1 MQIQCLYQ
9 YNTWDLLYPKQK
21 KIQFLLGTSLVLALV
36 IPFVQPIIILFVDV
50 VDEDDF
56 LYGGVGEEKTRR
68 QSVEDKPDTESSAPK
83 SAQEIVSNPAFTA
96 LLKKI
101 GLDDL
106 KLAERIKVSVGQLLA
121 LCCTLALCRLA
132 CILCYT

>member
-1 MQIQCLYQ
+1 M
-9 YNTWDLLYPKQK
+9 
-21 KIQFLLGTSLVLALV
+21 
-36 IPFVQPIIILFVDV
+36 
-50 VDEDDF
+50 
-56 LYGGVGEEKTRR
+56 YGGVGEEKTRR
-68 QSVEDKPDTESSAPK
+68 QSVEDKPGTESSAPIC
-83 SAQEIVSNPAFTA
+83 AQEIVSYPAFTA